1 MVFVYYSQDVPNI
14 IEKELSYR
22 VMGLLFDVSNE
33 LGNEYQEKYYQR
45 AIEQAF
51 IENNILYKK
60 ELSVDLFYHD
70 KKVGKYVLD
79 FLVQDKI
86 ILEIKTAPLFTK
98 ENIRQV
104 LGYLQSTNKPLGILA
119 NFRTKQLTYKRII
132 NSHYR

>member
-1 MVFVYYSQDVPNI
+1 LVFVYYSQDVPNI

-104 LGYLQSTNKPLGILA
+104 LGYL
-119 NFRTKQLTYKRII
+119 
-132 NSHYR
+132 